1 MTKVAGLL
9 RVRFSVIVSTVPRAA
24 LTLNVTTFIFVHCAA
39 PLTTRRNN
47 ATTDPRRVI
56 TPLLPEAWTSMLLSL
71 GLLPKFCDIPSGLR
85 YGFRLGTSSSPISTT
100 IHDNHLSAKN
110 NPLAVHKYI
119 NDELTNGRYSGP
131 FSLSTL
137 NTLIGHFRASPL
149 GVVDKSSSPGSFRII
164 QDFSYPRDSIPIPSV
179 NSEINPELFNCE
191 WGFFQDVRE
200 IMLRLPRTAEAATF
214 DVDAAYRRM
223 PVHPED
229 QPHIVVHWQGKFY
242 LDHCVPFGATSSNG
256 IFGRC
261 GDAMLHI
268 MKTQGIE
275 PVVKW
280 VDDFCIFRSPTRDG
294 SGSTQPFQYTE
305 DDIYALA
312 EKLGWPWK
320 KAKTRPF
327 NHLFTYLGFE
337 WDIQDQSVSIPDAK
351 KTKFLAKCQA
361 WQAASSV
368 TLQVTE
374 SLLGSLIHCA
384 LAVPAGR
391 SRVVGIARF
400 TSTFSHAFS
409 DRFVTK
415 KPSSRAKEDV
425 SWWTTQLQARWCGSI
440 LKPPPPH
447 SGTELYMDAS
457 TSFGI
462 GVVWPQKLRFGIWS
476 LSKDSFRAGRDIGW
490 AEMVAIEIALS
501 IVISYGTRNSTV
513 TFHSDNQGVIGA
525 LRAGRSRNDQ
535 QNLVLQRIIEAQH
548 SHNIQIVIQY
558 VSTDLNHADGPSRG
572 IAPPELLAFDTSV
585 TLDNALARFVKP
597 LSGMTPQTFFTPA
610 QKL

>member
-1 MTKVAGLL
+1 MD
-9 RVRFSVIVSTVPRAA
+9 PRAA
-24 LTLNVTTFIFVHCAA
+24 LTLSVTTCTSVHCAVPQTIQRSSA
-39 PLTTRRNN
+39 VIN
-47 ATTDPRRVI
+47 PRQVI
-56 TPLLPEAWTSMLLSL
+56 TPLLPEAWTTMLFSL

-85 YGFRLGTSSSPISTT
+85 YGFRLVVSSSLISTT
-100 IHDNHLSAKN
+100 IHNNHLSAEN
-110 NPLAVHKYI
+110 NPLAVHKHI
-119 NDELTNGRYSGP
+119 NEELTNGRYSGP

-137 NTLIGHFRASPL
+137 NTLIGHFCASPL
-149 GVVDKSSSPGSFRII
+149 GVVDKPSSPGLFRII
-164 QDFSYPRDSIPIPSV
+164 QDFSYPRDNKSISSV
-179 NSEINPELFNCE
+179 NSEINPDLFNCE

-214 DVDAAYRRM
+214 DVDAAYRCM

-229 QPHIVVHWQGKFY
+229 QPHTVVHWQGNFY

-256 IFGRC
+256 IFGCC

-268 MKTQGIE
+268 MKNQGIV

-280 VDDFCIFRSPTRDG
+280 VDDFCIFRSPTKD
-294 SGSTQPFQYTE
+294 STSSTQTFKYTE

-312 EKLGWPWK
+312 DKLGWPWK
-320 KAKTRPF
+320 KTKTRPF
-327 NHLFTYLGFE
+327 DYSFIYLGFE
-337 WDIQDQSVSIPDAK
+337 WNIQDRSVSIPDAK

-368 TLQVTE
+368 TLQETE

-384 LAVPAGR
+384 LAVPAGC

-400 TSTFSHAFS
+400 TSSFSHAIS
-409 DRFVTK
+409 DRFIKK
-415 KPSSRAKEDV
+415 KPSSHAKEDV
-425 SWWTTQLQARWCGSI
+425 NWWTIQLQSGWCGSF
-440 LKPPPPH
+440 LKHPPPH

-462 GVVWPQKLRFGIWS
+462 GVVWPQKSRFGIWS
-476 LSKDSFRAGRDIGW
+476 LTKDSFRAGRDIGW

-501 IVISYGTRNSTV
+501 IVISYGTRDSTI

-548 SHNIQIVIQY
+548 SHNIHLAIQY
-558 VSTDLNHADGPSRG
+558 VSTDQNYADGPSRG
-572 IAPPELLAFDTSV
+572 IAPPNLCAFDTSII
-585 TLDNALARFVKP
+585 LDDALVRFVKP
-597 LSGMTPQTFFTPA
+597 FSGMAPQTFFTPA
-610 QKL
+610 HAP